1 MKEGLPARL
10 SKRLA
15 IERPTV
21 LGALVMGVVGAVLC
35 FLPGLD
41 APNYHAAFVLAL
53 VGSWVAGP
61 IGIAA
66 ARRAVLR
73 DDPARRR
80 PFRAALQMALPA
92 ALIPLGLLLL
102 NGARVRQCDVWGGV
116 AFMVVGPV
124 FSTLWS
130 ALFGAA
136 IGLWQPRLRRAV
148 PLFFLAFLV
157 WAAMDVVHILRHPA
171 IFAYNPFAG
180 FFSGAIYDAVIEI
193 DGRLALYRLNN
204 LAQIA
209 LVIAVARLA
218 WDRGA
223 GRLSRAAASQASGRR
238 WVAAVACGAVVL
250 GFWAAR
256 GAIGYEVGRADVQAR
271 LGGRLEDERIVLWY
285 DRATIPEAEARA
297 LLEDHR
303 FRLAQLEASLGTR
316 FPDVITSYV
325 YGSPEQKRLLM
336 GAGQVYIAKPWL
348 EEIHLNRVPYAAPV
362 IRHEL
367 AHVVLGVFADPPLEI
382 PTTCF
387 IPQMALV
394 EGAAEAFEWDTGQL
408 SPHEWSAAMR
418 TAKQAVDLRTLLGA
432 GGFYGQSS
440 DKAYTLAGSF
450 IRWVIDRYGMAAFAT
465 LYRDGDFEAGTHTS
479 LDDLVGAWEHF
490 LDGLQVPDDAAG
502 LATGRF
508 NVNAIHKRPCGLDV
522 ARVEAEAQRR
532 SRAGDSDGARA
543 AYEQVVAWI
552 PEDAQKRMPL
562 LTLAAQRGDLAA
574 VRRAWADYKAV
585 PGNRNGVSDA
595 AATELVADTLGRV
608 ALATRTRPGG
618 AGWDAALVDEARA
631 LYESLATVPQPEE
644 RRRNVLV
651 KGLVTREPR
660 YLDTVWPYLL
670 DGKTSTVETAFQ
682 AMPDDPLVTYLVGR
696 RRHSDGK
703 HADAVPLLEKAADG
717 LARMRGEGTEWA
729 AWVAREAV
737 RLLAH
742 SRWQLGQYEAAR
754 AAFQR
759 VAAMTPYGGD
769 RDRYLDWAARC
780 TWKLEGIIR

>member
-1 MKEGLPARL
+1 MSGGLLARTL
-10 SKRLA
+10 RSKLNA
-15 IERPTV
+15 LERPTV
-21 LGALVMGVVGAVLC
+21 LGALIMGAAGAVLC

-73 DDPARRR
+73 EDPSRRR
-80 PFRAALQMALPA
+80 PFLAALQMASPA

-102 NGARVRQCDVWGGV
+102 NGVRVRQCDVLGGV

-124 FSTLWS
+124 FSTLWA
-130 ALFGAA
+130 ALLGAA

-148 PLFFLAFLV
+148 PLFYLAFFV
-157 WAAMDVVHILRHPA
+157 WAALDVVHILRHPA

-193 DGRLALYRLNN
+193 DGRLALYRVNN

-209 LVIAVARLA
+209 LVVAVARLA

-223 GRLSRAAASQASGRR
+223 GRLSRVAAAAAPGRR
-238 WVAAVACGAVVL
+238 WVAVVVCGAVVL
-250 GFWAAR
+250 GFWALR

-271 LGGRLEDERIVLWY
+271 LGGRLEDERLVLWY
-285 DRATIPEAEARA
+285 DRATIPEAEAKA
-297 LLEDHR
+297 LFEDHR

-325 YGSPEQKRLLM
+325 YGSPDQKRLLM

-382 PTTCF
+382 PTTCL

-418 TAKQAVDLRTLLGA
+418 AAKQAVDLRTLLGA

-450 IRWVIDRYGMAAFAT
+450 IRWVIERYGMAAFAT
-465 LYRDGDFEAGTHTS
+465 IYRDGDFEAGTHEP
-479 LDDLVGAWEHF
+479 LDALVGAWERF

-532 SRAGDSDGARA
+532 AKAGDSEGARA

-562 LTLAAQRGDLAA
+562 LTLAAQRGDLQA
-574 VRRAWADYKAV
+574 VRRAWADYQSV
-585 PGNRNGVSDA
+585 PGNRNGVADA
-595 AATELVADTLGRV
+595 AATELVADAIGRL
-608 ALATRTRPGG
+608 ALATRGREGR
-618 AGWDAALVDEARA
+618 WDDKLVAEARG
-631 LYESLATVPQPEE
+631 LYRSLAAVPQPEE

-651 KGLVTREPR
+651 KGLVTGEAR

-670 DGKTSTVETAFQ
+670 DGKTATVEAAF
-682 AMPDDPLVTYLVGR
+682 AALPKDPLVTYLVGR

-703 HADAVPLLEKAADG
+703 HAEAVPLLEDAVAG
-717 LARMRGEGTEWA
+717 LAAVHGEGSEWA
-729 AWVAREAV
+729 AWVRREAV
-737 RLLAH
+737 RLLAF
-742 SRWQLGQYEAAR
+742 SRWQLGQYGAAR
-754 AAFQR
+754 TAFQQ
-759 VAAMTPYGGD
+759 AATLTPYGGD

-780 TWKLEGIIR
+780 TWKLDGTVR